1 MSPMG
6 GAGTRASAS
15 LLVVCTG
22 NICRSPAAEFLLR
35 AGLDRVAGMEVAS
48 AGLRAV
54 VGASI
59 APQMAERLRERG
71 IDPAGWTASQL
82 DPAEVRSAD
91 VVLTMTAEQRA
102 AVVART
108 PTAVRRTFT
117 LREFADLARLS
128 DPGPA
133 ARPADR
139 LTALV
144 AAAPQARA
152 RRAAQASLDDIDDPF
167 GREDAVFDR
176 VLAEIDTAVGTLL
189 DVLTPT
195 ASHAA

>member
-1 MSPMG
+1 VTP
-6 GAGTRASAS
+6 TDPTEPFRV
-15 LLVVCTG
+15 LVVCTG

-82 DPAEVRSAD
+82 DPGEVRSAD

-128 DPGPA
+128 DLGPA

-176 VLAEIDTAVGTLL
+176 VLAEIDTAVGTVL